1 MQLPYLKKANFFF
14 GIIVII
20 FGVIIIRLA
29 YLQIYQYKKYSS
41 LQFSQ
46 AYLKVDLNPESGMI
60 LDRNGEI
67 LALSRSVDSL
77 YVIPQ
82 ELNNHPAEI
91 QKLAVT
97 LGMDKES
104 LSANISQANEQ
115 NKLFMWVKRR
125 IDDETSKKIKDLN
138 IKGVGLKKEYKR
150 FYPKET
156 SACHLVGYRGVD
168 EQALE
173 GIELSANN
181 YLKGE
186 VGYQYL
192 HRDARRRLFTSE
204 LPEKPAQPGKNVY
217 LTINILIQH
226 IVEKNLKELCKKW
239 KPLSAQ
245 ALVLRPDTGE
255 ILAMAQEPSFDIN
268 NYQKY
273 SAETRHNRII
283 TEAYEPG
290 SAFKSFVVTSAL
302 EKNIFTRQNSFFC
315 ENGSYKIG
323 RRTVRDHKPYGWL
336 TLTDVVAQSSN
347 IGMAKIGMATGKN
360 NMYEIVKRFGFC
372 KPSGLGIPS
381 EHHGLMTP
389 LNKWS
394 DYTVTSVSM
403 GYEISVNS
411 LQLARAYATFA
422 NGGYLVEP
430 QIIKEVSDRN
440 GNIVKPFVVRKTGQI
455 INPKLNN
462 QMCAILRTV
471 VTNGTASAV
480 AKLSSYS
487 FAGKTGTARKI
498 NPDGKY
504 STQKYKSLFVA
515 FAPAEKPEIL
525 VLVLV
530 DEPKGAYYAATVAA
544 PTAAKII
551 DETLKYLSVSSG
563 EATDS
568 GRLADVKQTR

>member
-20 FGVIIIRLA
+20 FVVVIIRLF
-29 YLQIYQYKKYSS
+29 YLQIYQHSKFDS

-46 AYLKVDLNPESGMI
+46 AYLKVDCQPESGMI

-67 LALSRSVDSL
+67 LALSRLVDSV
-77 YVIPQ
+77 YVVPQ
-82 ELNNHPAEI
+82 ELDNHPVEI
-91 QKLAVT
+91 QKLAT
-97 LGMDKES
+97 TIGIDNKAF
-104 LSANISQANEQ
+104 SAKIKQANEQ
-115 NKLFMWVKRR
+115 KKFFLWVKRR
-125 IDDETSKKIKDLN
+125 IDDETSKRIKDLN

-156 SACHLVGYRGVD
+156 SACHLIGYRGLD

-173 GIELSANN
+173 GMELWADN

-192 HRDARRRLFTSE
+192 HRDARRQLFISE

-217 LTINILIQH
+217 LTIDMLIQH
-226 IVEKNLKELCKKW
+226 LAEKNLKELCKKW
-239 KPLSAQ
+239 KPVSAH
-245 ALVLRPDTGE
+245 AIVLRPYTGE
-255 ILAMAQEPSFDIN
+255 ILAMAQEPSFDPS

-273 SAETRHNRII
+273 PAETKRNRIT

-290 SAFKSFVVTSAL
+290 STFKSFVVTSAL
-302 EKNIFTRQNSFFC
+302 EKNIFTRQSRFFC

-323 RRTVRDHKPYGWL
+323 RRTIHDHKPYGWL
-336 TLTDVVAQSSN
+336 TLNDVVAQSSN
-347 IGMAKIGMATGKN
+347 IGMTKIGMATGKN
-360 NMYEIVKRFGFC
+360 NMYEIIKRFGFC
-372 KPSGLGIPS
+372 KPSGLDIGG
-381 EHHGLMTP
+381 EHPGLMTP
-389 LNKWS
+389 LSKWS

-411 LQLARAYATFA
+411 LQLARAYAAFA
-422 NGGYLVEP
+422 NGGYLVDP
-430 QIIKEVSDRN
+430 QIIKEVSDKN
-440 GNIVKPFVVRKTGQI
+440 NNVVYKNNSAASSKQIV
-455 INPKLNN
+455 NPQLNN
-462 QMCAILRTV
+462 QICAILKTV
-471 VTNGTASAV
+471 VTSGTASAV

-515 FAPAEKPEIL
+515 FAPVEKPEIL
-525 VLVLV
+525 VLVIV
-530 DEPKGAYYAATVAA
+530 DEPKGAYYASTVAA

-551 DETLKYLSVSSG
+551 NDTLKYLGVSS
-563 EATDS
+563 
-568 GRLADVKQTR
+568 RFADVKQVR

>member
-20 FGVIIIRLA
+20 FVVVIIRLF
-29 YLQIYQYKKYSS
+29 YLQIYQHKKFDS

-46 AYLKVDLNPESGMI
+46 AYLKVDCQPESGMI

-67 LALSRSVDSL
+67 LALSRLVDSV
-77 YVIPQ
+77 YVVPQ
-82 ELNNHPAEI
+82 ELDNHPVEI
-91 QKLAVT
+91 QKLAAT
-97 LGMDKES
+97 MGIDKES
-104 LSANISQANEQ
+104 LSAKIKQANEQ
-115 NKLFMWVKRR
+115 KKFFLWVKRR
-125 IDDETSKKIKDLN
+125 IDDETSQKIKDFN

-156 SACHLVGYRGVD
+156 SACHLIGYRGLD

-173 GIELSANN
+173 GLELWANN

-186 VGYQYL
+186 AGYQYL

-217 LTINILIQH
+217 LTIDILIQH

-239 KPLSAQ
+239 KPVSAQ
-245 ALVLRPDTGE
+245 VLVLRPDTGE
-255 ILAMAQEPSFDIN
+255 ILAMAQEPSFDPT

-273 SAETRHNRII
+273 SVETRRNRIV

-290 SAFKSFVVTSAL
+290 STFKPFVVTSAL
-302 EKNIFTRQNSFFC
+302 EKNIFNRQSRFFC

-323 RRTVRDHKPYGWL
+323 RRTIHDHKPYGWL
-336 TLTDVVAQSSN
+336 TLNDVVAQSSN
-347 IGMAKIGMATGKN
+347 IGMTKVGMATGKN

-372 KPSGLGIPS
+372 RPSNLGIPS
-381 EHHGLMTP
+381 EHPGLMTP

-422 NGGYLVEP
+422 NGGCIVEP
-430 QIIKEVSDRN
+430 QIIKEIGDRN
-440 GNIVKPFVVRKTGQI
+440 GNIVYSNNSLVSSKQI
-455 INPKLNN
+455 ISPQLNN
-462 QMCAILRTV
+462 QMSAILRTV
-471 VTNGTASAV
+471 VTNGTASAA

-504 STQKYKSLFVA
+504 STHKYKSLFVA
-515 FAPAEKPEIL
+515 FAPVEKPEIL

-530 DEPKGAYYAATVAA
+530 DEPKGAYYASTVAA

-551 DETLKYLSVSSG
+551 DETLKYLMVPC
-563 EATDS
+563 
-568 GRLADVKQTR
+568 RIADVKQVR

>member
-1 MQLPYLKKANFFF
+1 MQLSYLKKANFFF

-20 FGVIIIRLA
+20 FVVVVIRLF
-29 YLQIYQYKKYSS
+29 YLQIYQHKKFDS

-46 AYLKVDLNPESGMI
+46 AYLKVDCQPENGMI

-67 LALSRSVDSL
+67 LALSRLVDSI
-77 YVIPQ
+77 YVVPQ
-82 ELNNHPAEI
+82 EIDNHPVEI
-91 QKLAVT
+91 QKLATT
-97 LGMDKES
+97 LGIDNRTF
-104 LSANISQANEQ
+104 SAKIRQANEQ
-115 NKLFMWVKRR
+115 KKFFLWVKRR

-156 SACHLVGYRGVD
+156 SACHLIGYRGLD

-173 GIELSANN
+173 GIELWADN

-192 HRDARRRLFTSE
+192 HRDARRQLFISE

-217 LTINILIQH
+217 LTIDILIQH
-226 IVEKNLKELCKKW
+226 LAEKSLKELYKKW
-239 KPLSAQ
+239 KPANAQ
-245 ALVLRPDTGE
+245 VLVLRPCTGE
-255 ILAMAQEPSFDIN
+255 ILAMAQEPSFDPS
-268 NYQKY
+268 NYQNY
-273 SAETRHNRII
+273 PAETRRNRIV

-290 SAFKSFVVTSAL
+290 STFKSFVVTSAL
-302 EKNIFTRQNSFFC
+302 EKNIFARQSRFFC

-323 RRTVRDHKPYGWL
+323 RRTIHDHKPYGWL
-336 TLTDVVAQSSN
+336 TLNDVVAQSSN
-347 IGMAKIGMATGKN
+347 IGMTKIGMATGKN
-360 NMYEIVKRFGFC
+360 NMYEIIKRFGFC
-372 KPSGLGIPS
+372 RPSGLDISG
-381 EHHGLMTP
+381 EHPGLMTP
-389 LNKWS
+389 LSKWS
-394 DYTVTSVSM
+394 DYTVTSVSI

-422 NGGYLVEP
+422 NGGYLLDP

-440 GNIVKPFVVRKTGQI
+440 NNIVYKNNSTASSKQI
-455 INPKLNN
+455 ISPQLNN
-462 QMCAILRTV
+462 QMRAILKTV
-471 VTNGTASAV
+471 VTSGTASAV

-498 NPDGKY
+498 NSDGKY

-515 FAPAEKPEIL
+515 FAPVEKPEIL
-525 VLVLV
+525 VLVIV
-530 DEPKGAYYAATVAA
+530 DEPKGAYYASTVAA

-551 DETLKYLSVSSG
+551 NDTLKYLRVSS
-563 EATDS
+563 
-568 GRLADVKQTR
+568 RFADVNQVR